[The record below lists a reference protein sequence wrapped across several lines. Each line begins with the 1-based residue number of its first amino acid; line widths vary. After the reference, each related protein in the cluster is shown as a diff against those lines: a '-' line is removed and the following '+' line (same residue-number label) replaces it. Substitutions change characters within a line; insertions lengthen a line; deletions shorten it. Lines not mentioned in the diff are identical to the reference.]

1 MIVNDFLKQT
11 LERTPDK
18 TAIIAAD
25 GEVSFR
31 ELDRM
36 SSAVARMLQDAGI
49 QRGEKVALHF
59 GDEEAVHF
67 EACYFGC
74 LKIGVIPAPLNTRW
88 AKPEKRYV
96 LEHSDAAGFIVGSGD
111 PDEFSDLVSGEP
123 VEIEGRAAELKLRH
137 LWAAGTEIPA
147 GWEALDPILKS
158 GPTDYREPDP
168 PISPSD
174 PCDLLYTSGTT
185 GMPKGVLTPHANI
198 AGEGGFSNIGDLIGQ
213 FFGERMLHAVP
224 IFGFTGLHGLV
235 LLNIRAGVT
244 QVIRPKFDV
253 DDFLNSIEQYRPTSI
268 MGVPTM
274 LNLLMKSPRIKNVD
288 ASSLQL
294 VFFGAAQ
301 MQPDTIRRMME
312 VWPGVM
318 MLNGYSMTEAGAAGG
333 CFMGPNPEDHLNH
346 PGSVGK
352 PLGGEVVI
360 VDNDGNPLPAGQ
372 VGEICF
378 KTDAARRSYYKGEDR
393 TKELWRGGMLHTGDV
408 GYVDPE
414 GYVYIT
420 DRMKDM
426 INRGG
431 YNIYALEVEKVLLEH
446 PDILEAAVVGIPHP
460 DLGEDVLAVV
470 VPKPGKVGGE
480 GSLEPKAIYEYC
492 KQHLADYKCPRHVVF
507 LDALPKNA
515 MQKILKPALRESYR
529 DLITSSPKYAGR
541 A

>member
-11 LERTPDK
+11 LEKSPDK

-25 GEVSFR
+25 GEVTFR
-31 ELDRM
+31 ELDKM
-36 SSAVARMLQDAGI
+36 ASAVARMLQDAGI
-49 QRGEKVALHF
+49 KRGEKVALHF
-59 GDEEAVHF
+59 GDEEAIHF

-96 LEHSDAAGFIVGSGD
+96 LEHSDAVGFMVGAGD
-111 PDEFSDLVSGEP
+111 PAEFADLVSGEP
-123 VEIEGRAAELKLRH
+123 VEIEGRPAELKLLH
-137 LWAAGTEIPA
+137 FWAAGAEVPA
-147 GWEALDPILKS
+147 GWQALDPILQS
-158 GPTDYREPDP
+158 GPTDYQEPEP
-168 PISPSD
+168 PIGSND

-198 AGEGGFSNIGDLIGQ
+198 AGEGGFGNIGELIGQ

-253 DDFLNSIEQYRPTSI
+253 DDFLNSIEQYRPTSL

-274 LNLLMKSPRIKNVD
+274 LNLLMKSPRVKDID

-301 MQPDTIRRMME
+301 MQPDTIKRMME

-352 PLGGEVVI
+352 PMGGEVII
-360 VDNDGNPLPAGQ
+360 VDNQGNPLPSGQ

-408 GYVDPE
+408 GYIDSE

-515 MQKILKPALRESYR
+515 MQKILKPNLRDSYR
-529 DLITSSPKYAGR
+529 DLITSSPKYAGQ